1 MNTLRQNVAILFADI
16 SGSTALYDK
25 LGDETALELVTRTLE
40 ILTREMAVHHGTL
53 IKTIG
58 DEIMCTFPDA
68 AGAIEAACAMQLTVE
83 KLRPGGEH
91 RFMYASGFTMAR

>member
-1 MNTLRQNVAILFADI
+1 MNALRQNVAILFADI
-16 SGSTALYDK
+16 SGSTALYDV
-25 LGDETALELVTRTLE
+25 LGDEPALELVTRTLD

-68 AGAIEAACAMQLTVE
+68 ADAIEAACAMQLTVE
-83 KLRPGGEH
+83 KLAQAESN
-91 RFMYASGFTMAR
+91 RFLYASDFTMAK